1 MSRIGALVGLPMEA
15 DILRRGFAGAA
26 VPIEI
31 RCAGADP
38 ARAAV
43 EAAGLVAGGADLL
56 LSFGFAGALDPALA
70 PGDLLLA
77 DRVLGPRG
85 IAHGTDPD
93 IEARLAAA
101 LAPLLPVR
109 TGAVLGVERV
119 IDRPAEKARLF
130 AETGA
135 LAVDMESLPLA
146 AAAAG
151 AGRALLVLR
160 AIADPAAR
168 AIPRAALGALDAKG
182 RLRIGNLLA
191 ALARNPGDLGGLA
204 ALARDSGA
212 ARANL
217 GRAAPVVAQTLV

>member
-15 DILRRGFAGAA
+15 DILRRGFASAA

-38 ARAAV
+38 ARAAA

-56 LSFGFAGALDPALA
+56 LSFGFAGALDPRLA

-93 IEARLAAA
+93 IDARLAAA
-101 LAPLLPVR
+101 LAPLLRVR
-109 TGAVLGVERV
+109 TGAILGVERV

-146 AAAAG
+146 AAS

-168 AIPRAALGALDAKG
+168 AIPRAALGALDGKG

-212 ARANL
+212 ARASL
-217 GRAAPVVAQTLV
+217 GRAAPVVARTLV